1 MNRKIE
7 WTGEINYIQMTCEM
21 MFDSP
26 FKRIQINGD
35 VTNEDELK
43 QVNLVMMVDG
53 RDKYSVDAKL
63 PIKKRGNKFE
73 IDPEIVIEYP
83 GIESP
88 RITGTVKYVPARKV
102 EFDLRIRN
110 VFSETAKAEGEWTM
124 TTNNNKLSS
133 DLALKL
139 SSPVLEA
146 EYKAG
151 VEELGKG
158 YALSQELKWTDSD
171 GREQML
177 KLISKVKDTSNNKM
191 TQYKLER

>member
-1 MNRKIE
+1 M
-7 WTGEINYIQMTCEM
+7 
-21 MFDSP
+21 
-26 FKRIQINGD
+26 
-35 VTNEDELK
+35 
-43 QVNLVMMVDG
+43 
-53 RDKYSVDAKL
+53 
-63 PIKKRGNKFE
+63 
-73 IDPEIVIEYP
+73 
-83 GIESP
+83 
-88 RITGTVKYVPARKV
+88 PARKV

-139 SSPVLEA
+139 SSPVIEA

-171 GREQML
+171 GREQIL